1 MDYHE
6 ELLQEARKAVAE
18 RPDLRSE
25 IIDLFNLAVSEI
37 EGGGSE
43 AHEYELFMSS
53 IEEIRKEKSCG

>member
-18 RPDLRSE
+18 RPDLRCE

-37 EGGGSE
+37 EDEGSA
-43 AHEYELFMSS
+43 AHEYELFMDS
-53 IEEIRKEKSCG
+53 INEIKQGSQ